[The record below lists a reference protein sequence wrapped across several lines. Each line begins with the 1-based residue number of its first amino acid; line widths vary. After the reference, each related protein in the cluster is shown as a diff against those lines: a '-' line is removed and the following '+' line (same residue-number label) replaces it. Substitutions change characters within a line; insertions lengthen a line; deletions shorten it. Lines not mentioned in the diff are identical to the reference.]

1 MDLKQKL
8 MFINDLLYL
17 PPLLIILPAF
27 IIGFVLSGY
36 KNITAIILIIS
47 ALIIGDICAN
57 LLNNYKDWEIDKI
70 NKKRLLLHKILK
82 KNQIWNYFLFLFIIL
97 IIFSF
102 FFIIFFINQINIYF
116 ILVVFLTFFLNI
128 MYSSFL
134 KLKDKYILNYITLGL
149 SYGVVPFL
157 IGFFF
162 GENDPLK
169 LIYFIPILVF
179 LFLTDFSYSISKDYP
194 DIKGD
199 KIFKKRTLP
208 VSTKNSNVFKIQFA
222 IVSIAYLFLLSCILL
237 HIININYDILFIS
250 FLIQILILNKTIKS
264 PSVKNSRKMHFYTQ
278 LNEFLIRLII
288 LSILLFI

>member
-82 KNQIWNYFLFLFIIL
+82 KNQIWNYFLFLFITL

-102 FFIIFFINQINIYF
+102 FLYLFFINQINIYF

-237 HIININYDILFIS
+237 RIININYDILFIS